1 MNPIIKNL
9 KNKYQNEIDTAK
21 TNIEIFLEKSVG
33 VAEHIDF
40 ATTINTELEKI
51 AHAKDMI
58 EAIEELDS

>member
-40 ATTINTELEKI
+40 ATTINT
-51 AHAKDMI
+51 
-58 EAIEELDS
+58 